1 MKSQTVP
8 AVAAPPLRSYSLHD
22 PAYQAFILLRT
33 AFTVAPIAFGVDKAA
48 NLLTDW
54 QRYLSPTIDQLVP
67 GTAHQLMLV
76 VGLVEVIAGVLVG
89 LRPQLGAYL
98 VAGWLAGIILNLLL
112 IPGFY
117 DVALRDFGLLVAALA
132 LARLAQAFRTQPFD
146 ALTGSAS

>member
-1 MKSQTVP
+1 MRSQTLPVTRAP
-8 AVAAPPLRSYSLHD
+8 ARNFSLHD
-22 PAYQAFILLRT
+22 PAYQAFMLLRT
-33 AFTVAPIAFGVDKAA
+33 AFTVAPIAFGVDKAS

-54 QRYLSPTIDQLVP
+54 QGYLCPTIDQLVP
-67 GTAHQLMLV
+67 GSAHQLMLV

-132 LARLAQAFRTQPFD
+132 LARLAQAFRPQPLG

>member
-1 MKSQTVP
+1 MKPDALSAT
-8 AVAAPPLRSYSLHD
+8 ALSGSHSLHD
-22 PAYQAFILLRT
+22 PAYQAFMLLRT
-33 AFTVAPIAFGVDKAA
+33 AFTVAPIAFGVDKAS

-54 QRYLSPTIDQLVP
+54 QLYLSPTIDKLVP

-89 LRPQLGAYL
+89 LWPRLGAYL

-117 DVALRDFGLLVAALA
+117 GIALRDFGLLIAALA
-132 LARLAQAFRTQPFD
+132 LARLAQAFRPQPLG
-146 ALTGSAS
+146 ASKESAS

>member
-1 MKSQTVP
+1 MMKPDTL
-8 AVAAPPLRSYSLHD
+8 AATAPQRSNNLHD
-22 PAYQAFILLRT
+22 HAYQAFMLLRT
-33 AFTVAPIAFGVDKAA
+33 AFAVAPIAFGVDKVT

-54 QRYLSPTIDQLVP
+54 QRYLSPTVDHLVP

-76 VGLVEVIAGVLVG
+76 VGLVEVVAGVLVA

-98 VAGWLAGIILNLLL
+98 VAGWLAGIIVNLLL

-132 LARLAQAFRTQPFD
+132 LARLAQAFRAQTLG
-146 ALTGSAS
+146 ASKGSAS